1 MKLKNENKLIFKQ
14 WVKVFFL
21 IILVA
26 MLVASV
32 CIIVTSL
39 NKSSSKKELYSYT
52 YNSNL
57 DYKVYLKPNSFFNAQ
72 YLGMNKQ
79 YISSLI
85 DYISVDTSYTLQSTK
100 DLELTYDYEIIA
112 NVKGSYQAEEGKA
125 IELWSKAYTISPME
139 TKSLTGNKIN
149 IAKTV
154 KVDYNQYNKIMSDF
168 RDAFGLSID
177 SAVDLSLKVN
187 VTGKEPGSTEQ
198 TLKES
203 ETFDLNI
210 PLLAQ
215 TIQIKPDYINSGRE
229 VVYAPE
235 NSTSNINI
243 PMLVI
248 GIALLLLTLVLL
260 AKLWKGLV
268 KLTKKSEYVIELNK
282 ILKEYADIIAESTN
296 LPDLS
301 QYDVVNIKHFRDL
314 VDIEEELRCPILYT
328 EIREDYASWF
338 IIIKDQTAY
347 KFVLKQS
354 DLISFQK

>member
-1 MKLKNENKLIFKQ
+1 MKLKNENKLILKQ
-14 WVKVFFL
+14 WVRVFFL
-21 IILVA
+21 IVLVA
-26 MLVASV
+26 MIITSICLVVKSLSK
-32 CIIVTSL
+32 TS
-39 NKSSSKKELYSYT
+39 SREELYSYS
-52 YNSNL
+52 YNANM
-57 DYKVYLKPNSFFNAQ
+57 DYKVYLKSNSFFNSS

-85 DYISVDTSYTLQSTK
+85 DHISVDTKYSLQSSK
-100 DLELTYDYEIIA
+100 DLDYTYSYEIIA
-112 NVKGSYQAEEGKA
+112 TLRGAYQSGEAKA
-125 IELWSKAYTISPME
+125 VELWSKAYTIAPTE
-139 TKSLTGNKIN
+139 TRSGTGNKID

-154 KVDYNQYNKIMSDF
+154 DIDYNQYNKIMSDF

-177 SAVDLSLKVN
+177 AAVDLSLRVN
-187 VTGKEPGSTEQ
+187 INGKEKGSNEQ

-203 ETFDLNI
+203 ENFDLNI

-229 VVYAPE
+229 IVYAPE
-235 NSTSNINI
+235 STSNVNI

-248 GIALLLLTLVLL
+248 GVALFLLSVVLL
-260 AKLWKGLV
+260 VSLWKSLIRI
-268 KLTKKSEYVIELNK
+268 TKKSEYVIELNK
-282 ILKEYADIIAESTN
+282 ILKEHADIIAESSN
-296 LPDLS
+296 LPDLT

-314 VDIEEELRCPILYT
+314 VDIEEELRSPILFT

-354 DLISFQK
+354 DLITFEK